1 MSAYEFTAL
10 DGKGRNSKGLIE
22 GDTPRQVRQLLRDRG
37 LTPLDV
43 REVSDRKARAGT
55 GVAGPQVRRSG
66 SINST
71 ELALFTRQL
80 ATLTRSGLPLDEA
93 LTAVSQQSESK
104 RVQRVTLG
112 VRARVVE
119 GNSLAGS
126 MAEFPGAFPVLFRA
140 TIEAGEQAGRLDQV
154 LERLADYADR
164 GQQLRSKLM
173 ISLLYPVA
181 LLVVAVCVVIALM
194 TYVVPKIV
202 GVFDSIGQE
211 LPPLTRGLIAVSD
224 FLRNYGVYLAV
235 AIVAGLFLFF
245 RAMRNEDFRRKVHR
259 QQLRLPLAGRLTRGA
274 NTGRFMRTLGILFGS
289 GVPILEALRIGS
301 QVITNLPMREAV
313 DEAAKR
319 VREGVSLNK
328 SLADSR
334 LFPPITLH
342 LIASGEASGK
352 LDEMLDR
359 AATNQERE
367 LETLIAYIVG
377 IMEPMVIVT
386 MGGVVL
392 IIVLAI
398 LLPIFNLN
406 QLVK

>member
-1 MSAYEFTAL
+1 MAAFEFTAL
-10 DGKGRNSKGLIE
+10 DAAGRNSKGLIE
-22 GDTPRQVRQLLRDRG
+22 GDTPRQVRQMLRERG

-43 REVSDRKARAGT
+43 HEVAAGKAQKR
-55 GVAGPQVRRSG
+55 G
-66 SINST
+66 SFSFKGSANINST

-112 VRARVVE
+112 VRSRVVE
-119 GNSLAGS
+119 GNSLAS
-126 MAEFPGAFPVLFRA
+126 ALAEFPGGFPTLFRA

-164 GQQLRSKLM
+164 GQQMRSKMMLALM
-173 ISLLYPVA
+173 YP
-181 LLVVAVCVVIALM
+181 LILTVVAIGVIIAMM
-194 TYVVPKIV
+194 TYVVPKVV

-211 LPPLTRGLIAVSD
+211 LPAITRGLIATSD
-224 FLRNYGVYLAV
+224 FLRNYGIYLAITIAAV
-235 AIVAGLFLFF
+235 AFLFN
-245 RAMRNEDFRRKVHR
+245 RAMLNEEFRRKVHR
-259 QQLRLPLAGRLTRGA
+259 QQLRLPLIGRLVRGG

-289 GVPILEALRIGS
+289 GVPILDALRIGS
-301 QVITNLPMREAV
+301 QVVTNLPMREAV
-313 DEAAKR
+313 DAAARR
-319 VREGVSLNK
+319 VREGVALNK
-328 SLADSR
+328 SLAESR
-334 LFPPITLH
+334 LFPPIALH

-367 LETLIAYIVG
+367 LETLVAATVG
-377 IMEPMVIVT
+377 IMEPMVIVI
-386 MGGVVL
+386 MGG
-392 IIVLAI
+392 IVLVIVVAI
-398 LLPIFNLN
+398 MLPILDLN

>member
-1 MSAYEFTAL
+1 MAAFEFTAL
-10 DGKGRNSKGLIE
+10 DAAGRNSKGLIE
-22 GDTPRQVRQLLRDRG
+22 GDTPRQVRQMLRERG

-43 REVSDRKARAGT
+43 HEVAAGKAQKR
-55 GVAGPQVRRSG
+55 G
-66 SINST
+66 SFNFKGSANINST

-112 VRARVVE
+112 VRSRVVE
-119 GNSLAGS
+119 GNSLAS
-126 MAEFPGAFPVLFRA
+126 ALAEFPGGFPTLFRA

-164 GQQLRSKLM
+164 GQQMRSKMMLALM
-173 ISLLYPVA
+173 YP
-181 LLVVAVCVVIALM
+181 LILTVVAIGVIIAMM
-194 TYVVPKIV
+194 TYVVPKVV

-211 LPPLTRGLIAVSD
+211 LPAITRGLIAVSD
-224 FLRNYGVYLAV
+224 FLRNYGIYLAIAIAAV
-235 AIVAGLFLFF
+235 AFLFN
-245 RAMRNEDFRRKVHR
+245 RAMLNEEFRRKMHR
-259 QQLRLPLAGRLTRGA
+259 QQLRLPLIGRLVRGG

-289 GVPILEALRIGS
+289 GVPILDALRIGS
-301 QVITNLPMREAV
+301 QVVTNLPMREAV
-313 DEAAKR
+313 DAAARR
-319 VREGVSLNK
+319 VREGVALNK
-328 SLADSR
+328 SLAESR
-334 LFPPITLH
+334 LFPPIALH

-367 LETLIAYIVG
+367 LETLVAATVG
-377 IMEPMVIVT
+377 IMEPMVIVI
-386 MGGVVL
+386 MGG
-392 IIVLAI
+392 IVLVIVVAI
-398 LLPIFNLN
+398 MLPILDLN

>member
-1 MSAYEFTAL
+1 MAAFEFTAL
-10 DGKGRNSKGLIE
+10 DAAGRNSKGLIE
-22 GDTPRQVRQLLRDRG
+22 GDTPRQVRQMLRERG

-43 REVSDRKARAGT
+43 HEVAAGKAQKR
-55 GVAGPQVRRSG
+55 G
-66 SINST
+66 SFNFKGSANINST

-112 VRARVVE
+112 VRSRVVE
-119 GNSLAGS
+119 GNSLAS
-126 MAEFPGAFPVLFRA
+126 ALAEFPGGFPTLFRA

-164 GQQLRSKLM
+164 GQQMRSKMMLALM
-173 ISLLYPVA
+173 YP
-181 LLVVAVCVVIALM
+181 LILTVVAVGVIIAMM
-194 TYVVPKIV
+194 TYVVPKVV

-211 LPPLTRGLIAVSD
+211 LPAITRGLIAVSD
-224 FLRNYGVYLAV
+224 FLRNYGIYLAIAIAAV
-235 AIVAGLFLFF
+235 AFLFN
-245 RAMRNEDFRRKVHR
+245 RAMLNEEFRRKVHR
-259 QQLRLPLAGRLTRGA
+259 QQLRLPLIGRLVRGG

-289 GVPILEALRIGS
+289 GVPILDALRIGS
-301 QVITNLPMREAV
+301 QVVTNLPMREAV
-313 DEAAKR
+313 DAAARR
-319 VREGVSLNK
+319 VREGVALNK
-328 SLADSR
+328 SLAESR
-334 LFPPITLH
+334 LFPPIALH

-367 LETLIAYIVG
+367 LETLVAATVG
-377 IMEPMVIVT
+377 IMEPMVIVI
-386 MGGVVL
+386 MGG
-392 IIVLAI
+392 IVLVIVVAI
-398 LLPIFNLN
+398 MLPILDLN

>member
-1 MSAYEFTAL
+1 MAAFEFTAL
-10 DGKGRNSKGLIE
+10 DAGGRNSKGLIE
-22 GDTPRQVRQLLRDRG
+22 GDTPRQVRQLLRERG

-43 REVSDRKARAGT
+43 REVAAGKAQQG
-55 GVAGPQVRRSG
+55 G
-66 SINST
+66 SFSLKQGGSLNST

-119 GNSLAGS
+119 GNTLASS
-126 MAEFPGAFPVLFRA
+126 MAEFPGAFPILFRA
-140 TIEAGEQAGRLDQV
+140 TIEAGEQAGQLDNV

-164 GQQLRSKLM
+164 GQQLRNKLM
-173 ISLLYPVA
+173 LALMYPVI
-181 LLVVAVCVVIALM
+181 LTFVAIGVIVAMM
-194 TYVVPKIV
+194 TYVVPKVV

-211 LPPLTRGLIAVSD
+211 LPGITRGLIAVSD
-224 FLRNYGVYLAV
+224 FLRNYGIYLAIGIALAV
-235 AIVAGLFLFF
+235 FVFS

-259 QQLRLPLAGRLTRGA
+259 QQLRLPLIGKLVRGG
-274 NTGRFMRTLGILFGS
+274 NTGRFLRTLGILFGS

-301 QVITNLPMREAV
+301 QVVTNLPMREAV
-313 DEAAKR
+313 DAAARR
-319 VREGVSLNK
+319 VREGVALNK
-328 SLADSR
+328 SLAESR
-334 LFPPITLH
+334 LFPPISLH

-367 LETLIAYIVG
+367 LETLVAAMVG
-377 IMEPMVIVT
+377 VMEPMVIVI

-392 IIVLAI
+392 TIVVAI
-398 LLPIFNLN
+398 MLPILDLN